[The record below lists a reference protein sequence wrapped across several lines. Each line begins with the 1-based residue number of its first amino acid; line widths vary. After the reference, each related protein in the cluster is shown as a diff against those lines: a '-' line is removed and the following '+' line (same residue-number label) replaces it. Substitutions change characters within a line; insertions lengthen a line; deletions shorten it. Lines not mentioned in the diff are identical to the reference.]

1 MQSQLPERYKERICK
16 FLASK
21 IRRNEVDDSQY
32 APLRIWLAL
41 AKCAQIVPAT
51 LMIDNKAKLLFD
63 YSILDQDLDKE
74 AELWSDHLLAQTI
87 EVVKERM
94 KQDQKLKKRLKDS
107 LEILKVET
115 ELRRKNKGGIIS
127 KLFGR

>member
-1 MQSQLPERYKERICK
+1 M
-16 FLASK
+16 
-21 IRRNEVDDSQY
+21 
-32 APLRIWLAL
+32 
-41 AKCAQIVPAT
+41 
-51 LMIDNKAKLLFD
+51 LFD

-94 KQDQKLKKRLKDS
+94 KQDQKLKRRLKDS